1 MPLIYY
7 NLVQGL
13 ILAKGAYEKTVNFK
27 PSGQFCLVQKLFM
40 NWKCRS
46 HKLER
51 RFYNN
56 IFDVKLSHIVE
67 NQYI

>member
-1 MPLIYY
+1 M
-7 NLVQGL
+7 V
-13 ILAKGAYEKTVNFK
+13 LAKDVYEKTVNFK

-46 HKLER
+46 HKIEW
-51 RFYNN
+51 RFHNN
-56 IFDVKLSHIVE
+56 IFDFKLSHIVG